1 MYYKQ
6 YQDLVPDI
14 LKSAGNKTF
23 EYYNVETIG
32 YKIHDFI
39 RSKWIYKKRKETLKL
54 RYYL

>member
-6 YQDLVPDI
+6 HQDLVPDI
-14 LKSAGNKTF
+14 LKSAGNKTV